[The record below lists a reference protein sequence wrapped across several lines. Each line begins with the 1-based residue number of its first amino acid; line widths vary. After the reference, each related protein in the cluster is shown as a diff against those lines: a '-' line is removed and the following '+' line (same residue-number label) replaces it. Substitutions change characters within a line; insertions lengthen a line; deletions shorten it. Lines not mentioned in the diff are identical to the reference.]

1 MLLQLGRSLATPDRE
16 AILSLCMGLGYEVRF
31 LDEDQRL
38 LQLDGSG
45 APNHRAQLM
54 DLTGVVRVLDGGV
67 PHELALRSG
76 EHAED
81 SMIPVGNARFGAGNL
96 SLIAGPCAVED
107 ERRLVE
113 IARGVLSRGACL
125 LRAGAF
131 KPRTSPYSFQGIGVR
146 GLDILDRV
154 KAQTGIGVVT
164 EVLDPRDV
172 ERVNETADMIQVG
185 ARNMANFPLL
195 VELGRLTTPIL
206 LKRGFGAT
214 VEELLG
220 AAEYILAEG
229 NRSVILCERGVR
241 GFDSITRYV
250 LDVGAIAYLKKTTHL
265 PVIVDPSH
273 AAGRSDLVRS
283 LARAGVAA
291 GADGLLIEVH
301 PHPEEVHSDG
311 AQAVSMQSFE
321 RIAADISTLAALD
334 GRRLVRMGTLPPTSV
349 PKDSGLPLDTPS

>member
-1 MLLQLGRSLATPDRE
+1 
-16 AILSLCMGLGYEVRF
+16 
-31 LDEDQRL
+31 
-38 LQLDGSG
+38 
-45 APNHRAQLM
+45 
-54 DLTGVVRVLDGGV
+54 
-67 PHELALRSG
+67 
-76 EHAED
+76 
-81 SMIPVGNARFGAGNL
+81 MIPVGNARFGAGNL
-96 SLIAGPCAVED
+96 SLIAGPCAVEGE
-107 ERRLVE
+107 ERLEE
-113 IARGVLSRGACL
+113 IAQGVLRRGAWL

-131 KPRTSPYSFQGIGVR
+131 KPRTSPYSFQGIGVE
-146 GLDILDRV
+146 GLEILDRV
-154 KAQTGIGVVT
+154 KAATGIGVVT

-195 VELGRLTTPIL
+195 VELGQLSTPVL

-241 GFDSITRYV
+241 GFDSVTRHM

-273 AAGRSDLVRS
+273 AAGRSDLVRP
-283 LARAGVAA
+283 LARAGIAA
-291 GADGLLIEVH
+291 GADGLLVEVH

-311 AQAVSMQSFE
+311 AQAVSLPSFE
-321 RIAADISTLAALD
+321 RIVEDIATLAALD
-334 GRRLVRMGTLPPTSV
+334 GRRLVR
-349 PKDSGLPLDTPS
+349 SGSRPASSLHPGSGSSLDHQN